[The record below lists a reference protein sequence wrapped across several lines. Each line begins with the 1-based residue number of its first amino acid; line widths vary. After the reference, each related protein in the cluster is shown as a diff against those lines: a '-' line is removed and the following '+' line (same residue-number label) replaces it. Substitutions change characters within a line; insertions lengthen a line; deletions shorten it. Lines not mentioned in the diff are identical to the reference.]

1 MTAEGGGKG
10 GESLG
15 EEKKKQFIGGRRRK
29 GERLEPSES
38 ENGER
43 L

>member
-1 MTAEGGGKG
+1 MTVEGGGNR

-15 EEKKKQFIGGRRRK
+15 EEKKKFIGGRRRK